1 VTVTAPQLARR
12 HAAGAETARGLLFTV
27 LGEFVLPSGGSAW
40 TAAFIDGLGRLGVEE
55 KACRQALMRT
65 AADGWL
71 APERVG
77 RRTRWSLTASSEQ
90 LLVEGTERI
99 YGFTAAR
106 QAWDGRWLVILARAP
121 ESERPARHRLR
132 TRLTWAGFGNPA
144 PGVWLS
150 AHADRAA
157 EAERVLAE
165 AGLLAEAQ
173 IFVAERAGGGPMTAL
188 ARQAWDL
195 DDIERQYEAFL
206 AEAGLLAEAQIFV
219 AERAGGGP
227 MTALARQ
234 AWDLDDIERQYEAFL
249 AEFASPVCPD
259 PLARV
264 VELVHA
270 WRRFPWIDPVLPAEL
285 LPDQWNGVRAAELFA
300 RRHAAWSAAATA
312 EWHRISGSHADAGV
326 GRSE

>member
-206 AEAGLLAEAQIFV
+206 AE
-219 AERAGGGP
+219 
-227 MTALARQ
+227 
-234 AWDLDDIERQYEAFL
+234 
-249 AEFASPVCPD
+249 FASPVCPD

-326 GRSE
+326 GRGE